1 MLPEAIRSLILDE
14 HARDPQHFLEG
25 VDVDAYLTKL
35 AERAEVL
42 CDWAGGRCRGVVAF
56 YCNDEA
62 TRQAFITLVLVDP
75 RDRRL
80 GIGRALVMCVLDLA
94 RSRGFTACRLEVA
107 RHNDDA
113 RDMYAALGFRVVES
127 RGRTEVLEIGL

>member
-14 HARDPQHFLEG
+14 LARDPHRFLEG

-35 AERAEVL
+35 ADRAEVL
-42 CDWAGGRCRGVVAF
+42 CDWAAGRCRGVCAF
-56 YCNDEA
+56 YCNDES

-80 GIGRALVMCVLDLA
+80 GIGRALITCALDLG
-94 RSRGFTACRLEVA
+94 RRRGFTSCRLEA
-107 RHNDDA
+107 A
-113 RDMYAALGFRVVES
+113 RDNDIAREMYVSLGFRVVE
-127 RGRTEVLEIGL
+127 RRERIDVLEIGL